1 MMDDRRLDELLDDA
15 ARSYRVPPEAP
26 LDAMWQGIEREA
38 FAERQAPRRAMGW
51 PVLSAAAAAI
61 LVVGVA
67 VGRYTAPGGQ
77 NMQGIRPVAAVAATP
92 ATLAANSGDPYH
104 VATEDFLA
112 RTVVLLAAL
121 HANDSAPPNDAL
133 APQALQLLTTTRL
146 LLDSPVATDPRMKN
160 LLQDLEL
167 VLAQVARMQAPRH
180 RAELTLITE
189 ALEERDLVPRVR
201 SAVADLAANEY

>member
-26 LDAMWQGIEREA
+26 LDEMWAGIDREA
-38 FAERQAPRRAMGW
+38 FVERRPAHRSVGW
-51 PVLSAAAAAI
+51 PALSAAAAAM
-61 LVVGVA
+61 LVLGIA
-67 VGRYTAPGGQ
+67 LGRYTAPH
-77 NMQGIRPVAAVAATP
+77 AAVAPRVAAATP
-92 ATLAANSGDPYH
+92 ATLTNGSDPYH
-104 VATEDFLA
+104 LTTEDFLG
-112 RTVVLLAAL
+112 RTAVLLTAL
-121 HANDSAPPNDAL
+121 HSTGTEASNETL
-133 APQALQLLTTTRL
+133 APQAAQLLTTTRL

-201 SAVADLAANEY
+201 SAVADLSANEY

>member
-26 LDAMWQGIEREA
+26 LDAMWEGIEREA
-38 FAERQAPRRAMGW
+38 FIEQKASRRMIGW
-51 PVLSAAAAAI
+51 PALSAVAAAL
-61 LVVGVA
+61 LVVGIA
-67 VGRYTAPGGQ
+67 VGRYTAPSGPAAPP
-77 NMQGIRPVAAVAATP
+77 ITTVAAVPVAMP
-92 ATLAANSGDPYH
+92 ASAGDPYH
-104 VATEDFLA
+104 QATEDFLG

-121 HANDSAPPNDAL
+121 HRSEVGTPNEAL

-146 LLDSPVATDPRMKN
+146 LLDSPVAADPRMKN

-201 SAVADLAANEY
+201 SAVAGLAANEY

>member
-26 LDAMWQGIEREA
+26 LDEMWAGIERDA
-38 FAERQAPRRAMGW
+38 FSRPSPARRAFGW
-51 PVLSAAAAAI
+51 PAFSAAAAAM
-61 LVVGVA
+61 LVLGVA
-67 VGRYTAPGGQ
+67 VGRYTAP
-77 NMQGIRPVAAVAATP
+77 RAAVTPVAPVATP
-92 ATLAANSGDPYH
+92 VSLASGSDPYH
-104 VATEDFLA
+104 VTTEEFLG
-112 RTVVLLAAL
+112 RTAVLLTAL
-121 HANDSAPPNDAL
+121 HANGSAASNEAL
-133 APQALQLLTTTRL
+133 APQAAQLLTTTRL

-201 SAVADLAANEY
+201 SAVADLSANEY